1 MSTLINLKQVHAML
15 MRKSLIEFIR
25 EFWDTW
31 DTAPYKE
38 NWLVEFQSECFMY
51 SVKHF
56 LPYYIIKDWID
67 DKTYE
72 GIKNEANAIC
82 PVRDKMFQEKHVHNH
97 DWNMPPRHMKSS
109 IMNVAG
115 PAWLCTNV
123 PISVASVSHTANLSG
138 DMNAN
143 RLKIF
148 QSDKYKYFYAD
159 ENPAL
164 RMRKASATS
173 IELLSGAEMYSTCQ
187 VSFTGFGADCF
198 VAGTKVSTPF
208 GYKEIQD
215 LKRGDIVYSYN
226 TETDSIE
233 VSVIEHTRKINKN
246 ETIRV
251 STSNGSNLESTIDHR
266 YWVIGKGYIPAVE
279 LSKGDKLLYNQNYA
293 YLPSLWKQHMGQ
305 SRSMQKVYD
314 KNLALQNN
322 VAMSKMWKIVSARDL
337 RIIKAVDIKI
347 QRFVL
352 QSYVCKRNNKLHEI
366 WDNAERQVM
375 SCMWEKYSS
384 AWKNILLFTVCR
396 CGKETTNED
405 SSDASTLLSCLRK
418 AYLLSKSQQVLFKNV
433 CRFGTFQTYDRDRK
447 FKLQRWSKLSQPIL
461 QSEAQ
466 YIGKGQVHMSDMRSK
481 TCGRKVY
488 AQWKKIKEIKSNC
501 TSCRFRQNEQLS
513 EQFNYVMHVL
523 SYAYSQECT
532 ISKTTRRYDKQ
543 VVYDI
548 QVSKN
553 HNFFANDILVH
564 NCIIADDLISADNA
578 AKDKQVLKNA
588 LTFFKG
594 TLPTRLN
601 TKNTGVIWHIQQ
613 RLAPG
618 DISGTILG
626 DKLMSQV
633 YSHTEIQ
640 AISDRDVTFIYPC
653 TGKVKEIH
661 KGDLLWEDRFG
672 DYTEIRFSMGDSI
685 FRTQY
690 QQDARASD
698 SSIVKE
704 EYIHYIEPDE
714 AEMFKATSS
723 MHYASHDC
731 PVKDSEVN
739 DYHGFVEGYGREN
752 QLIITDGW
760 EEHLGYVKEKELLK
774 TLNNMDRSIGQIIE
788 EKANGA
794 ALYQDLRMDVPGL
807 IAFDPGTNSKAQRL
821 GLASVYLQ
829 SGAVRFVKND
839 HTDYLISQL
848 IKFPFVV
855 HDDIV
860 DAFSQ
865 LVLYHFTQRTA
876 GVYTNCFTYQN
887 IVATSE
893 KLPATNQCIFAASL
907 SGNTIKI
914 IQVRMEKEKF
924 IVCAEWQVT
933 GLEQFEEF
941 YINTLKS
948 APVFIDASYENA
960 LYGIIG
966 NPRIILRKFNDR
978 DRDKSI
984 QLLKVGFYKK
994 KILVEKQCT
1003 QTINDISKLRI
1014 VQTMAQMQKGT
1025 QVIETVDEGFA
1036 GCVRAI
1042 ITTQKGLS
1050 GTWY

>member
-1 MSTLINLKQVHAML
+1 MATLINLKQVHAML

-67 DKTYE
+67 DNTYD
-72 GIKNEANAIC
+72 GIKNEANAVC

-159 ENPAL
+159 ENPSL

-187 VSFTGFGADCF
+187 VSFTGFGAD
-198 VAGTKVSTPF
+198 V
-208 GYKEIQD
+208 
-215 LKRGDIVYSYN
+215 
-226 TETDSIE
+226 
-233 VSVIEHTRKINKN
+233 
-246 ETIRV
+246 
-251 STSNGSNLESTIDHR
+251 
-266 YWVIGKGYIPAVE
+266 
-279 LSKGDKLLYNQNYA
+279 
-293 YLPSLWKQHMGQ
+293 
-305 SRSMQKVYD
+305 
-314 KNLALQNN
+314 
-322 VAMSKMWKIVSARDL
+322 
-337 RIIKAVDIKI
+337 
-347 QRFVL
+347 
-352 QSYVCKRNNKLHEI
+352 
-366 WDNAERQVM
+366 
-375 SCMWEKYSS
+375 
-384 AWKNILLFTVCR
+384 
-396 CGKETTNED
+396 
-405 SSDASTLLSCLRK
+405 
-418 AYLLSKSQQVLFKNV
+418 
-433 CRFGTFQTYDRDRK
+433 
-447 FKLQRWSKLSQPIL
+447 
-461 QSEAQ
+461 
-466 YIGKGQVHMSDMRSK
+466 
-481 TCGRKVY
+481 
-488 AQWKKIKEIKSNC
+488 
-501 TSCRFRQNEQLS
+501 
-513 EQFNYVMHVL
+513 
-523 SYAYSQECT
+523 
-532 ISKTTRRYDKQ
+532 
-543 VVYDI
+543 
-548 QVSKN
+548 
-553 HNFFANDILVH
+553 
-564 NCIIADDLISADNA
+564 IIADDLISADNA

-633 YSHTEIQ
+633 YSHTEVQ

-653 TGKVKEIH
+653 TGKIKEIH

-752 QLIITDGW
+752 QLIVTDGW

-788 EKANGA
+788 DKANGA

-829 SGAVRFVKND
+829 SGAVRFVKNE

-887 IVATSE
+887 IIATSE
-893 KLPATNQCIFAASL
+893 KLPATNQCIFSASL
-907 SGNTIKI
+907 AGNTIKI

-933 GLEQFEEF
+933 GLEQFEDF

-948 APVFIDASYENA
+948 APVFIDASYENV

>member
-1 MSTLINLKQVHAML
+1 MPTLINLKQVHAML

-159 ENPAL
+159 ENPSL

-187 VSFTGFGADCF
+187 VSFTGFGAD
-198 VAGTKVSTPF
+198 V
-208 GYKEIQD
+208 
-215 LKRGDIVYSYN
+215 
-226 TETDSIE
+226 
-233 VSVIEHTRKINKN
+233 
-246 ETIRV
+246 
-251 STSNGSNLESTIDHR
+251 
-266 YWVIGKGYIPAVE
+266 
-279 LSKGDKLLYNQNYA
+279 
-293 YLPSLWKQHMGQ
+293 
-305 SRSMQKVYD
+305 
-314 KNLALQNN
+314 
-322 VAMSKMWKIVSARDL
+322 
-337 RIIKAVDIKI
+337 
-347 QRFVL
+347 
-352 QSYVCKRNNKLHEI
+352 
-366 WDNAERQVM
+366 
-375 SCMWEKYSS
+375 
-384 AWKNILLFTVCR
+384 
-396 CGKETTNED
+396 
-405 SSDASTLLSCLRK
+405 
-418 AYLLSKSQQVLFKNV
+418 
-433 CRFGTFQTYDRDRK
+433 
-447 FKLQRWSKLSQPIL
+447 
-461 QSEAQ
+461 
-466 YIGKGQVHMSDMRSK
+466 
-481 TCGRKVY
+481 
-488 AQWKKIKEIKSNC
+488 
-501 TSCRFRQNEQLS
+501 
-513 EQFNYVMHVL
+513 
-523 SYAYSQECT
+523 
-532 ISKTTRRYDKQ
+532 
-543 VVYDI
+543 
-548 QVSKN
+548 
-553 HNFFANDILVH
+553 
-564 NCIIADDLISADNA
+564 IIADDLISADNA

-633 YSHTEIQ
+633 YSHTEVQ

-653 TGKVKEIH
+653 TGKIKEIH

-752 QLIITDGW
+752 QLIVTDGW

-788 EKANGA
+788 DKANGA

>member
-1 MSTLINLKQVHAML
+1 MATLINLKQVHAML

-67 DKTYE
+67 DKTYD
-72 GIKNEANAIC
+72 GIKNESNAVC

-159 ENPAL
+159 ENPSL

-187 VSFTGFGADCF
+187 VSFTGFGAD
-198 VAGTKVSTPF
+198 V
-208 GYKEIQD
+208 
-215 LKRGDIVYSYN
+215 
-226 TETDSIE
+226 
-233 VSVIEHTRKINKN
+233 
-246 ETIRV
+246 
-251 STSNGSNLESTIDHR
+251 
-266 YWVIGKGYIPAVE
+266 
-279 LSKGDKLLYNQNYA
+279 
-293 YLPSLWKQHMGQ
+293 
-305 SRSMQKVYD
+305 
-314 KNLALQNN
+314 
-322 VAMSKMWKIVSARDL
+322 
-337 RIIKAVDIKI
+337 
-347 QRFVL
+347 
-352 QSYVCKRNNKLHEI
+352 
-366 WDNAERQVM
+366 
-375 SCMWEKYSS
+375 
-384 AWKNILLFTVCR
+384 
-396 CGKETTNED
+396 
-405 SSDASTLLSCLRK
+405 
-418 AYLLSKSQQVLFKNV
+418 
-433 CRFGTFQTYDRDRK
+433 
-447 FKLQRWSKLSQPIL
+447 
-461 QSEAQ
+461 
-466 YIGKGQVHMSDMRSK
+466 
-481 TCGRKVY
+481 
-488 AQWKKIKEIKSNC
+488 
-501 TSCRFRQNEQLS
+501 
-513 EQFNYVMHVL
+513 
-523 SYAYSQECT
+523 
-532 ISKTTRRYDKQ
+532 
-543 VVYDI
+543 
-548 QVSKN
+548 
-553 HNFFANDILVH
+553 
-564 NCIIADDLISADNA
+564 IIADDLISADNA

-633 YSHTEIQ
+633 YSHTEVQ

-653 TGKVKEIH
+653 TGKIKEIH

-714 AEMFKATSS
+714 VEMFKATSS

-752 QLIITDGW
+752 QLIVTDGW

-788 EKANGA
+788 DKANGA

-829 SGAVRFVKND
+829 SGAVRFVKNE

-887 IVATSE
+887 IIATSE
-893 KLPATNQCIFAASL
+893 KLPATNQCIFSASL
-907 SGNTIKI
+907 AGNTIKI

-933 GLEQFEEF
+933 GLEQFEDF

>member
-1 MSTLINLKQVHAML
+1 ML

-72 GIKNEANAIC
+72 GIKNEANAVC

-159 ENPAL
+159 ENPSL

-208 GYKEIQD
+208 GYKDIQD

-233 VSVIEHTRKINKN
+233 LSVIEHTRKINKN

-266 YWVIGKGYIPAVE
+266 YWVIGKGYIPAVG
-279 LSKGDKLLYNQNYA
+279 LSKGDKLLYNQN
-293 YLPSLWKQHMGQ
+293 
-305 SRSMQKVYD
+305 
-314 KNLALQNN
+314 
-322 VAMSKMWKIVSARDL
+322 
-337 RIIKAVDIKI
+337 
-347 QRFVL
+347 
-352 QSYVCKRNNKLHEI
+352 
-366 WDNAERQVM
+366 
-375 SCMWEKYSS
+375 
-384 AWKNILLFTVCR
+384 
-396 CGKETTNED
+396 
-405 SSDASTLLSCLRK
+405 
-418 AYLLSKSQQVLFKNV
+418 
-433 CRFGTFQTYDRDRK
+433 
-447 FKLQRWSKLSQPIL
+447 
-461 QSEAQ
+461 
-466 YIGKGQVHMSDMRSK
+466 
-481 TCGRKVY
+481 
-488 AQWKKIKEIKSNC
+488 
-501 TSCRFRQNEQLS
+501 
-513 EQFNYVMHVL
+513 
-523 SYAYSQECT
+523 YAYSQECT

-553 HNFFANDILVH
+553 HNFFANNILVH

-640 AISDRDVTFIYPC
+640 AISERDVTFIYPC

-752 QLIITDGW
+752 QLIVTDGW

-788 EKANGA
+788 DKANGA

-829 SGAVRFVKND
+829 SGAVRFVKNE

-887 IVATSE
+887 IIATSE
-893 KLPATNQCIFAASL
+893 KLPTTNQCIFSASL
-907 SGNTIKI
+907 AGNTIKI

-1036 GCVRAI
+1036 GCVRAV